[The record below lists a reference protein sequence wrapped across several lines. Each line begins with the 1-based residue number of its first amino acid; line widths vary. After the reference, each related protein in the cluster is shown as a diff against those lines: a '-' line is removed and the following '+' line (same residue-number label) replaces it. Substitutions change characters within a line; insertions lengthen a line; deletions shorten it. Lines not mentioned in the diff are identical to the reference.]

1 MDTGWNDCRVV
12 SRQSDEGRWLWGCG
26 RPYSGHS
33 RRRRRRV
40 GLRRLRNL
48 AGWRRNRRNSCGLC
62 WSCDFGLGEPL
73 AEEGLTVRLPG
84 GLPYGAAG
92 AGLFEPPSSSIRAK
106 ASSSRRCSTKRLEDL
121 EIIAIAIPSAAVIS
135 TQPNIVL

>member
-1 MDTGWNDCRVV
+1 LD
-12 SRQSDEGRWLWGCG
+12 
-26 RPYSGHS
+26 
-33 RRRRRRV
+33 
-40 GLRRLRNL
+40 
-48 AGWRRNRRNSCGLC
+48 
-62 WSCDFGLGEPL
+62 EPL

-84 GLPYGAAG
+84 GLPYGAPG

-135 TQPNIVL
+135 TQPNIVLEFMEFPSVVFNSGDLALGSGESVGQPSRAHFNISNLPPRRYHRAKTVCARNRGLVPATMVVFH